1 MAKYYALETNDDV
14 ADLYIFGYITG
25 NAWSAADPER
35 PEKNAF
41 SIVNELKGVT
51 ANNINVHINSMG
63 GDVSEGLAIYN
74 TLKNSGKTVTTYCDG
89 FACSAASVVFMAGS
103 ERIMSKES
111 LLMIHNAWMTTA
123 GNADQLRK
131 DADDL
136 EKISETMSNAY
147 LEGTSISKDELKTLL
162 ANETWI
168 SADEAKGYGFATKI
182 TDDAD
187 SDSPKLSAMASV
199 KARLT
204 SRPEPTAADIA
215 DEISNKVISAIES
228 KQAEAKAE
236 PKEEPK
242 AEETPAADEPETK
255 ADPYGWNAFF
265 TQKKEKAE

>member
-1 MAKYYALETNDDV
+1 MAKYYALETNEDA

-25 NAWSAADPER
+25 NAWSAADPDR

-41 SIVNELKGVT
+41 SIVNELKDVA
-51 ANNINVHINSMG
+51 ANKINVHINSMG

-103 ERIMSKES
+103 ERVMSKES
-111 LLMIHNAWMTTA
+111 LLMIHNAWMSTA

-168 SADEAKGYGFATKI
+168 SADEAKDYGFATKVSESEE
-182 TDDAD
+182 
-187 SDSPKLSAMASV
+187 SDSPKMSAMASV
-199 KARLT
+199 KAKLT
-204 SRPEPTAADIA
+204 MPDIA
-215 DEISNKVISAIES
+215 AEVSEKVI
-228 KQAEAKAE
+228 EALEQKMDE
-236 PKEEPK
+236 KKE
-242 AEETPAADEPETK
+242 
-255 ADPYGWNAFF
+255 
-265 TQKKEKAE
+265 EKAEAHEPTGWDKFFKGKEENK